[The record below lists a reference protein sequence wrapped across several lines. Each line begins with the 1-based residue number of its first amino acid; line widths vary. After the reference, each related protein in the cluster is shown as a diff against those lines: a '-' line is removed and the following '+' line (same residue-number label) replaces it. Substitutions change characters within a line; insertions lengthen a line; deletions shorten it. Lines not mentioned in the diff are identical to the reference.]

1 MNLNYEKIVY
11 GGSLEAFL
19 FAYKN
24 NLPVL
29 YTNLKPPFLFDY
41 LQPVDE
47 FSKLNIKSPPNVL
60 NSSTGVISYG
70 PSKVQ
75 LWQKLYFLLSMS
87 GKIIYGDT
95 VRSVS
100 IEGQEAY
107 INCGTAKRKS
117 IQFDQIVIFDDIG
130 ISGLSEIKKQIKS
143 KSIIYDWVDITSGGS
158 HAYDVFHYDDD
169 FVNTVY
175 FYPSQRND
183 NKKLKDLVCISYL
196 NDDQIDD
203 FSYSSTY
210 VKFKLLELFKEQGIK
225 GARNGRDPNRPGKY
239 KYYSVK
245 LEPTK
250 REVIPQ
256 VANEY
261 CEDDRFIFFD
271 GSLEQVIQESYMCDG
286 YLKRISE
293 II

>member
-1 MNLNYEKIVY
+1 MNLDYEKIVY

-47 FSKLNIKSPPNVL
+47 FNKLNIKSPPNVL
-60 NSSTGVISYG
+60 NSSTGTISLG
-70 PSKVQ
+70 PSKLQ
-75 LWQKLYFLLSMS
+75 IWQKLYFLLSMS

-95 VRSVS
+95 IRSVN
-100 IEGQEAY
+100 IEGQEIY
-107 INCGTAKRKS
+107 INCGGGKRKV
-117 IQFDQIVIFDDIG
+117 IQFEQIIVFDDAG
-130 ISGLSEIKKQIKS
+130 ISGLPSVKRQIKS
-143 KSIIYDWVDITSGGS
+143 KNVVYDWVDITSGGS
-158 HAYDVFHYDDD
+158 HAYDIFRYEGD
-169 FVNTVY
+169 FVSTVY
-175 FYPSQRND
+175 FYPSDRND

-196 NDDQIDD
+196 DDEQVED

-210 VKFKLLELFKEQGIK
+210 VKFKLLELFKEQGIR
-225 GARNGRDPNRPGKY
+225 GARNGKDPNRPGKY

-245 LEPTK
+245 LEPTR

-256 VANEY
+256 VINEY
-261 CEDDRFIFFD
+261 YEDDRFIFFD
-271 GSLEQVIQESYMCDG
+271 GSLEQVMQESYMCDG